1 MALPLLLA
9 AGAGILG
16 GTQYLM
22 KRQDQE
28 VARNKFAD
36 FSSQL
41 QSSSLAGTAAGDQ
54 LLAAGQSRIDN
65 DSFWHRGKV
74 STQIDQAMTSLSNFN
89 QAELLRGREALMQ
102 SQTAQRNA
110 MLQAN
115 QQVSAQLQDDYSRDF
130 KEFNNVQNLERAAV
144 NALNS
149 GDREGT
155 LFAAFNIA
163 KLLDPASVARE
174 SETGAIINSGG
185 ASNNLVNAILAFQ
198 GDAANPKTRQ
208 NLLEA
213 IQQQTAPRY
222 EDARARQK
230 WYQGAINEYNQRGY
244 DIISPIG
251 SQNVREAP
259 SYLLEGS
266 TPQDS
271 RAAIPIEKR
280 PPPPGFTL
288 TPPNQ
293 VNPGQRRKAR
303 RNR

>member
-16 GTQYLM
+16 GAQYLM

-28 VARNKFAD
+28 VAQNKLNDFA
-36 FSSQL
+36 SQL
-41 QSSSLAGTAAGDQ
+41 QSSSLAGTQAGEQ

-65 DSFWHRGKV
+65 DSFWDRGRV
-74 STQIDQAMTSLSNFN
+74 SGQIDQAMDALSNFN
-89 QAELLRGREALMQ
+89 TSEMINQRNRVAQ
-102 SQTAQRNA
+102 SGVAQRNA
-110 MLQAN
+110 LMQGN
-115 QQVSAQLQDDYSRDF
+115 QQISAQLQDDYSRDF
-130 KEFNNVQNLERAAV
+130 KEFNNVQNLERAAI

-213 IQQQTAPRY
+213 IQQQTQPRY
-222 EDARARQK
+222 DDARARQQ
-230 WYQGAINEYNQRGY
+230 WYRDTINEYNQRGY
-244 DIISPIG
+244 DLISPIG
-251 SQNVREAP
+251 SQNIRDEP
-259 SYLLEGS
+259 SYLLSGS
-266 TPQDS
+266 APPSTTATGTAD
-271 RAAIPIEKR
+271 ER
-280 PPPPGFTL
+280 PPPPGYSL

-303 RNR
+303 RDR